1 MADEKRPLFYDS
13 SPLDVPP
20 SYDTV
25 ESASDSTSYP
35 QEKPLCPTSQ
45 ASSSSSRTPS
55 MTQGFRGL
63 VSKPSNSSSGWLN
76 SRLSQT
82 TKLSVHSTILNLI
95 RDLVKQ
101 QPQAPN
107 FSDVLD
113 SCSEA
118 CYAYDISFSS
128 LLQERSIE
136 YHTPL
141 YWAVIMRPPE
151 PLDLDHDLVILLL
164 HCSTPLTTET
174 ISDIRHA
181 CTLTSDQALF
191 QHLRLFPSF
200 SPLPGTDEMVLGTRI
215 QLTLKTLGTKTE
227 ISWRLSKYWHSK
239 SG

>member
-1 MADEKRPLFYDS
+1 
-13 SPLDVPP
+13 
-20 SYDTV
+20 
-25 ESASDSTSYP
+25 
-35 QEKPLCPTSQ
+35 
-45 ASSSSSRTPS
+45 
-55 MTQGFRGL
+55 
-63 VSKPSNSSSGWLN
+63 
-76 SRLSQT
+76 
-82 TKLSVHSTILNLI
+82 
-95 RDLVKQ
+95 
-101 QPQAPN
+101 
-107 FSDVLD
+107 LD